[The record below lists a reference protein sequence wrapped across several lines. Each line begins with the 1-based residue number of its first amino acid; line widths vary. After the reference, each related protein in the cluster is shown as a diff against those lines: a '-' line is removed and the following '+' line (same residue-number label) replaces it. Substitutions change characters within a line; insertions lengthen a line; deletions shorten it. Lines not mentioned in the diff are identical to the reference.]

1 MRRWT
6 PVVSLLL
13 ASTAALAVLG
23 CRDTAT
29 PATIAG
35 PAAGAAAS
43 FNHSAGN
50 HHDRGYEAD
59 HEESHDRSEHS
70 HLLACGAHGSAS
82 VTVTVGTAGA
92 SIHVGNDHLI
102 IPGGAL
108 SEDTEITATIPAD
121 TLADIQFEPHGLHFA
136 KDVMLILS
144 TDGCSVGEHAPAH
157 VDYLD
162 DAGNVLETLDGT
174 FNGGS
179 HTVTTKIH
187 HFSSYA
193 IAL

>member
-1 MRRWT
+1 MRRT
-6 PVVSLLL
+6 KSILSLFL
-13 ASTAALAVLG
+13 AGATAAAVFG
-23 CRDTAT
+23 CRDTAP

-35 PAAGAAAS
+35 PMANVAGPR
-43 FNHSAGN
+43 F
-50 HHDRGYEAD
+50 DRGD
-59 HEESHDRSEHS
+59 HAQEQERDDDGTS
-70 HLLACGAHGSAS
+70 HLLVCSAHDSAS
-82 VTVTVGTAGA
+82 VSVWVGTSGA
-92 SIHVGNDHLI
+92 SIQVGNDRLI

-108 SEDTEITATIPAD
+108 SDSVLITATVPAD
-121 TLADIQFEPHGLHFA
+121 TLADIHFEPHGLQFSKA
-136 KDVMLILS
+136 VVLVLS
-144 TDGCSVGEHAPAH
+144 ASGCDLGEQTPGH

-162 DAGNVLETLDGT
+162 NDGHVLETLDGT

>member
-1 MRRWT
+1 MRRT
-6 PVVSLLL
+6 KAMLTLLL
-13 ASTAALAVLG
+13 AGATAAAVFG
-23 CRDTAT
+23 CRDMTS

-35 PAAGAAAS
+35 AGAS
-43 FNHSAGN
+43 RVTPSL
-50 HHDRGYEAD
+50 DQ
-59 HEESHDRSEHS
+59 RSQSENDDQRS
-70 HLLACGAHGSAS
+70 QSENDDDGRSQLLACGLHAAASTSAW
-82 VTVTVGTAGA
+82 VGA
-92 SIHVGNDHLI
+92 SGAVIQVGNDRLI

-108 SEDTEITATIPAD
+108 SDSTLITATIPAD
-121 TLADIQFEPHGLHFA
+121 TLADIHFEPHGLHFD
-136 KDVMLILS
+136 KDVILVLS
-144 TDGCSVGEHAPAH
+144 TDGCNVGAQTPRH

-162 DAGNVLETLDGT
+162 NDGNVLEMLEGT